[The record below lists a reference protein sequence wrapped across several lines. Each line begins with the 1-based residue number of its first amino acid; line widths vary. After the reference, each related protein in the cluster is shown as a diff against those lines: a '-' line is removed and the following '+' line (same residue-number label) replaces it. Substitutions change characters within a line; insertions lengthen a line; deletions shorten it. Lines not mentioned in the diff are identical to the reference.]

1 MSINSYVI
9 FCVYTSFGICC
20 LRSVLLLCRSCL
32 IIFTRF
38 YVSHT
43 IQRLSRITSEMMT
56 TVQCPV
62 RDTCPTSTNTSWTR
76 YTASLIHLQEVL
88 CSETGFIYH
97 LVFDNVF
104 LCMYNSNWRKILFLS
119 LCSNIYHEHS
129 WLSCLCLLCVRWWK
143 ARLSKKMWMSSAGL
157 LLPRRTI
164 DQKESVF
171 YLEKTPSGSGVCS
184 YFSRRTDILW
194 SLSLMRWDS
203 CIVSFRYIFKK
214 H

>member
-1 MSINSYVI
+1 MLFKICAVALQVLSHNL
-9 FCVYTSFGICC
+9 YT
-20 LRSVLLLCRSCL
+20 
-32 IIFTRF
+32 
-38 YVSHT
+38 
-43 IQRLSRITSEMMT
+43 
-56 TVQCPV
+56 
-62 RDTCPTSTNTSWTR
+62 
-76 YTASLIHLQEVL
+76 VL
-88 CSETGFIYH
+88 CIPHDPAALEDHFRDDDDGPVSSQGYMPYLNKYILDKVHSLSYSLTGGIVFGDRLYISSSVWQCVFVHVYL
-97 LVFDNVF
+97 LV
-104 LCMYNSNWRKILFLS
+104 SITQTGQKILFLS

-164 DQKESVF
+164 DQKESAF